1 MLLFVDNIF
10 RFTQVTHQHCLAR
23 DGWLCCGM
31 RCQHRFVVWWCELSR
46 LMHTEMCM
54 QHPGDTKYTLTSSVQ
69 AKVQDALFQ
78 SGVLLS
84 TQCHLA
90 ALV

>member
-1 MLLFVDNIF
+1 VLLFVDNIF

-46 LMHTEMCM
+46 LMHTELCM
-54 QHPGDTKYTLTSSVQ
+54 QHPGDTKHTLTSSVQ